1 MSINLIE
8 NQVLRSI
15 YTAIPY
21 INIFFD
27 EDIEIML
34 TDRERVLYYQGS
46 KEIDGKIKEGQAAG
60 KFVKE
65 AMEKGSLD
73 ITVIPEDF
81 LGVAFK
87 SYMIPLKDNGIVVG
101 SIAIGKS
108 LSKKNE
114 VTTITKSLIE
124 AIKNIEASI
133 NHITNGVCELSAMNR
148 EILDE
153 SKEANL
159 LASNTDNIVDFIKSV
174 SSQTNLLGLNA
185 SIEAA
190 RAGEFG
196 RGFNVVAGEI
206 RKLSTS
212 SNESIAKIESTIKNI
227 STSINKINSKLKNAD
242 HVSDVQTKSLED
254 ISSSI
259 DKLNQT
265 ALLLSKLADEL

>member
-1 MSINLIE
+1 MSEIHIE
-8 NQVLRSI
+8 NEVLKSI
-15 YTAIPY
+15 YTAIPF
-21 INIFFD
+21 ISIFFD

-34 TDRERVLYYQGS
+34 TDREHVLYYQGS
-46 KEIDGKIKEGQAAG
+46 KEIDGKIKVGQVAG
-60 KFVKE
+60 KFVKD
-65 AMEKGSLD
+65 AMIKGEVD

-87 SYMIPLKDNGIVVG
+87 SYMIPIKDNNLVVG

-114 VTTITKSLIE
+114 VGVITKELIE
-124 AIKNIEASI
+124 EIRNIESSI
-133 NHITNGVCELSAMNR
+133 NYITDGVGELSAMNS
-148 EILDE
+148 EILEE

-159 LASNTDNIVDFIKSV
+159 LASNTDSIVDFIKSV

-212 SNESIAKIESTIKNI
+212 SNESIVKIESTIKNI
-227 STSINKINSKLKNAD
+227 SNSINKINSKLKSAD
-242 HVSDVQTKSLED
+242 KVSEVQTNSLEN
-254 ISSSI
+254 ITLSI
-259 DKLNQT
+259 DKLKET
-265 ALLLSKLADEL
+265 ALLLNKVADEL